1 MIKLERFE
9 EIKNEV
15 EQAVKELFE
24 FAKNNQKDKNDY
36 YLFLANC
43 CYVPKE
49 DDKIKYIEDY
59 SEYIID
65 YSIDRLIDIDRINF
79 LTKYINSYYS
89 FSSLD
94 KTTDELEA
102 VTIEMMI
109 YTHIWEADNFLK
121 QLKQISNL
129 CLNEE
134 YDWKVK
140 APNSENGES
149 KQKFIREELRD
160 KFKEK
165 GLKIA
170 EVMTKG
176 YRSQLRNAFAHCNYS
191 FFKKGRI
198 DLHNFKPNSYEK
210 KSITFNEWTEYF
222 CYSFLFNYFF
232 LNHYYTERGK
242 IKSQIEVFL
251 RNKDGEKEKG
261 ILIYNSLN
269 KSFNA
274 KFLER

>member
-1 MIKLERFE
+1 MIKVERFK
-9 EIKNEV
+9 EIKDEV
-15 EQAVKELFE
+15 EQAVEELFE

-49 DDKIKYIEDY
+49 DDKIEYIESY
-59 SEYIID
+59 SEYVID
-65 YSIDRLIDIDRINF
+65 YSIDRLIDYDRIEF
-79 LTKYINSYYS
+79 LTRYINSYYS
-89 FSSLD
+89 FSELD

-129 CLNEE
+129 CLNKE

-149 KQKFIREELRD
+149 KQKFIREELKD

-170 EVMTKG
+170 EVMKKG

-191 FFKKGRI
+191 FFKEERI
-198 DLHNFKPNSYEK
+198 DLHNYKPNSYEVK
-210 KSITFNEWTEYF
+210 NITFNEWTEYF

-232 LNHYYTERGK
+232 LNYFFEEREE
-242 IKSQIEVFL
+242 IKNEIEVFL
-251 RNKDGEKEKG
+251 KNKDGEKKKG
-261 ILIYNSLN
+261 ILKYNPSN
-269 KSFNA
+269 KSFYA
-274 KFLER
+274 KFIEK